1 VNFTSPSEHQACCP
15 SEPAATPQKVG
26 RRRSDPL
33 MRSLAPSAHQVRSV
47 HQRGIASAASF
58 RPRRF
63 SRPRRFAPPRTVPG
77 SPRVTLLGFFAL
89 QGNSRLVERP
99 RRYRRRRS
107 SLTLP
112 PQLLPS
118 QGQRR
123 SEELRRRAAAVCL
136 RGITRRV
143 DRIRPPTVSGR
154 WGTDPLMGF
163 SCGTSHLSTTPPLP
177 PPPASWRWISLR
189 DHPRCD
195 PVASSVARGFD
206 RPFGPVTFPDLKRA

>member
-1 VNFTSPSEHQACCP
+1 VNFTSPSEQKACCP
-15 SEPAATPQKVG
+15 SEPAVTPQKVG
-26 RRRSDPL
+26 GRRSDPL
-33 MRSLAPSAHQVRSV
+33 MRSVAPSAHQVRSV
-47 HQRGIASAASF
+47 HQRGFASAASF

-77 SPRVTLLGFFAL
+77 SPRVTLLGFLAL
-89 QGNSRLVERP
+89 QGNSRLAERP
-99 RRYRRRRS
+99 RRYRHRRS

-123 SEELRRRAAAVCL
+123 SEELRRPAAAVCL

-143 DRIRPPTVSGR
+143 DRIRPPTVSER
-154 WGTDPLMGF
+154 WGTDPLLGF

-177 PPPASWRWISLR
+177 PPPAS
-189 DHPRCD
+189 
-195 PVASSVARGFD
+195 
-206 RPFGPVTFPDLKRA
+206 